1 MRVVCVT
8 VDDFETESEFG
19 DDRKSLQSFQSAV
32 SVIDYSMCTSSS
44 SSHHRRPR
52 THTRSHTY

>member
-32 SVIDYSMCTSSS
+32 SVIDYSMCTGSSS
-44 SSHHRRPR
+44 SSRNIYTRRSKSN
-52 THTRSHTY
+52 SH

>member
-1 MRVVCVT
+1 MT

-32 SVIDYSMCTSSS
+32 SVIDYSMCTGSS
-44 SSHHRRPR
+44 SSHRRRPR
-52 THTRSHTY
+52 TRTRSHTY